1 MRRKTEK
8 TLTVPAQLTVAV
20 MVAAGCAPVME
31 AGDVSARD
39 ATQSRPSDVAEVP
52 RIDGGC
58 YSGSL
63 YLGQNRRCFP
73 SYPATSCR
81 AERACRA
88 SECGEGC
95 ALCNEVFQCF
105 PMVVR
110 PGDDA
115 AIVADA
121 AAPRCDSPRYTCDRY
136 GCEPGCQTIPAPIET
151 GGGVG

>member
-1 MRRKTEK
+1 MRAKTVK
-8 TLTVPAQLTVAV
+8 TLAVPAQLAV
-20 MVAAGCAPVME
+20 MLAAGCAPVME
-31 AGDVSARD
+31 TGDAATRD
-39 ATQSRPSDVAEVP
+39 ATQPARTDVAEIP

-73 SYPATSCR
+73 SYPATACR
-81 AERACRA
+81 AERACRT

-95 ALCNEVFQCF
+95 ALCAEVFQCF

-115 AIVADA
+115 ATVADGS
-121 AAPRCDSPRYTCDRY
+121 APRCDAPGFTCDRY

-151 GGGVG
+151 GGGVA